1 MNEKV
6 KELVS
11 MDDWKVLLEK
21 GTPTLLLKH
30 STTCPISAEAYNQFM
45 AYVEGQNSD
54 NNVEFALVKVI
65 EMRPI
70 SNQIAEDLQ
79 LKHESPQCVYMKNQE
94 VAWSATHWNVT
105 EEAIKENVN

>member
-11 MDDWKVLLEK
+11 MEEWKELFSNS
-21 GTPTLLLKH
+21 TPTLVLKH

-45 AYVEGQNSD
+45 TYVEGQEMENIQYG
-54 NNVEFALVKVI
+54 LVKVI

-70 SNQIAEDLQ
+70 SNQIAEDLD
-79 LKHESPQCVYMKNQE
+79 LKHESPQCIYMKNGE
-94 VAWSATHWNVT
+94 VVWSATHWNVT
-105 EEAIKENVN
+105 EQALIENIK